1 MVNLHPRNKDFGERS
16 VSRFTLF
23 FAGIL
28 LLLSLPLRA
37 EVIEVTD
44 EAGRAVILP
53 QPAQRIVSLAPHI
66 TEQLFAVGAGP
77 QMVGAV
83 AYSNYPE
90 AAKKLPRVGGYGNID
105 LEAVLL
111 LKPDLVVGWEGG
123 NDSRLLEKLE
133 ELGLK
138 VYRSAPRHLP
148 DIATGLRNLG
158 RLTGH
163 ADKGIAEAASFTTT
177 MEQLRKTNLGKP
189 PLRVFYQIWNR
200 PLMTVNGQHLISDVI
215 TLCGGENVFA
225 DLSALTPTISEE
237 AVIAANPELIIAS
250 GMAEERPEWLDDWR
264 NWTSIKAVRNGEL
277 RSISPDL
284 LQRATPRL
292 LQGAKQMCV
301 FIKDAKRD

>member
-1 MVNLHPRNKDFGERS
+1 MSRIVVL
-16 VSRFTLF
+16 VS
-23 FAGIL
+23 IL
-28 LLLSLPLRA
+28 LVSLSLRA
-37 EVIEVTD
+37 ETIEVTD
-44 EAGRAVILP
+44 ETGHAVILM

-66 TEQLFAVGAGP
+66 TEQLYAVGAGP

-105 LEAVLL
+105 LEALLL

-123 NDSRLLEKLE
+123 NDTRLLEKLE

-138 VYRSAPRHLP
+138 LYRSAPRHLP
-148 DIATGLRNLG
+148 DIAMGLRNLG
-158 RLTGH
+158 KLTGH
-163 ADKGIAEAASFTTT
+163 ADKGIAQAALFSSTLD
-177 MEQLRKTNLGKP
+177 QLRKTNLGKS

-200 PLMTVNGQHLISDVI
+200 PLMTVNGEHLISDVI

-237 AVIAANPELIIAS
+237 AVIVVDPDMIIAS

-264 NWTSIKAVRNGEL
+264 KWDKLKAVRNGEL
-277 RSISPDL
+277 RFIPPDL

-292 LQGAKQMCV
+292 LLGAKEMCTL
-301 FIKDAKRD
+301 IKDVKRK